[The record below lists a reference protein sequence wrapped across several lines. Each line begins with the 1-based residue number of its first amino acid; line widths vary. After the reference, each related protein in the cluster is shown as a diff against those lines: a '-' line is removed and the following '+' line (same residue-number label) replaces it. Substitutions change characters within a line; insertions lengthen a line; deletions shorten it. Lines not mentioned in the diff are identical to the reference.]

1 MANPQFSFDPGVG
14 SYDDT
19 SETPDQKIRQASR
32 AARTAGALG
41 TAPLPVKTA
50 LPTGPKPVAA
60 APVAAPTPAPAPAPA
75 PYVQPTTVQGEDE
88 MIAAGFGSSN
98 EDEIQRSLRTAEAGK
113 LKADREFATEEAR
126 QKAASANREASI
138 AEEFS
143 TKLRETNAKQKAM
156 LNSSYGQFAPTKES
170 AKDIAGLFS
179 ILTFATMGAG
189 TESKYYGMNAL
200 SALTGAM
207 KGYKEGRDDLYKKA
221 LTAYDK
227 NVAEFT
233 KRTENSLK
241 ELKLAQEEL
250 SVDKDA
256 AMARARAVAAMEA
269 GSIAALKI
277 RSGDLDGAIKALQT
291 QATSVRTF
299 KAKADES
306 KLRHEDRQE
315 SLRLQGQRINIQ
327 VDRASAA
334 ATRRDE
340 KAMQQIGPALRNIAE
355 NYAEGSADK
364 LVGASTE
371 DKKIVQGAY
380 RAVEESEQVAD
391 FVAKNPKAVGAMAA
405 IKNFI
410 KMDAIKSIKNEDESA
425 AAVEKSQAVDAAID
439 RAVQSGSVNK
449 DEAEAAK
456 ILQKKLFGL
465 ALADV
470 RGSGQRGSV
479 YLDRQF
485 QNLYD
490 QASRQDTL
498 INIIK
503 ERAEENNRN
512 LRVYKLNV
520 ERHNN
525 PEQFPLIETKS
536 TTDYI
541 KQRTPKSGVPENI
554 EKALSG
560 KVDGT
565 GAKFGGKT
573 YRVYGGIVKEV
584 QE

>member
-1 MANPQFSFDPGVG
+1 MADTFSTL
-14 SYDDT
+14 DT
-19 SETPDQKIRQASR
+19 GEYT
-32 AARTAGALG
+32 
-41 TAPLPVKTA
+41 PLPKV
-50 LPTGPKPVAA
+50 PKSGELTMQDVLGVREPFTPKKRVLQEKLSGADLAVEQAKQQKELVSAKGEVAA
-60 APVAAPTPAPAPAPA
+60 TKKQAEDIQGAQDTYQSQLEAEPLPAFVP
-75 PYVQPTTVQGEDE
+75 D
-88 MIAAGFGSSN
+88 
-98 EDEIQRSLRTAEAGK
+98 
-113 LKADREFATEEAR
+113 
-126 QKAASANREASI
+126 
-138 AEEFS
+138 
-143 TKLRETNAKQKAM
+143 
-156 LNSSYGQFAPTKES
+156 KES

-179 ILTFATMGAG
+179 MVSVMGMLLGGGGKLNA
-189 TESKYYGMNAL
+189 MQAL
-200 SALTGAM
+200 SAMNGMLEGHQ
-207 KGYKEGRDDLYKKA
+207 KGRSDLYKKQA
-221 LTAYDK
+221 TEFDK
-227 NVAEFT
+227 NFKSMIKKHEEFR
-233 KRTENSLK
+233 KKMEDAV
-241 ELKLAQEEL
+241 KLAA
-250 SVDKDA
+250 VDKEAGLADA
-256 AMARARAVAAMEA
+256 KMAAVEA
-269 GSIAALKI
+269 GSPIIKAMVDRGEIVRALETLNDTVQGREAALKLVLTEQD
-277 RSGDLDGAIKALQT
+277 RA
-291 QATSVRTF
+291 ATRKLAADKV
-299 KAKADES
+299 KADAQRHREDMAS
-306 KLRHEDRQE
+306 REKLR
-315 SLRLQGQRINIQ
+315 LATL
-327 VDRASAA
+327 AA
-334 ATRRDE
+334 AQGRRDE
-340 KAMQQIGPALRNIAE
+340 KALQAIGPALRNIAE

-410 KMDAIKSIKNEDESA
+410 KMDAIKSIKNEDEEA
-425 AAVEKSQAVDAAID
+425 AAKEKAQAVDAAID
-439 RAVQSGSVNK
+439 RAVQSGSIAK
-449 DEAEAAK
+449 DDAEAAK

-465 ALADV
+465 ALSDV

-525 PEQFPLIETKS
+525 PELFPLVEAKS

-541 KQRTPKSGVPENI
+541 KERAPKSGIPENI

-560 KVDGT
+560 KPDGT
-565 GAKFGGKT
+565 GARSGGKT
-573 YRVYGGIVKEV
+573 YRVYGGVVKEV